1 MCGSPGLIDTDTD
14 IGRLPRSDRC
24 LNIRSDRHLQ
34 HCEVAGAT
42 ESVQCHVA
50 EAPEEVL
57 GEVVVEHRITGTPH
71 QTDRNVEAA
80 EPGRDRGERGCRWM
94 PIVEGH
100 VAHEFRH
107 RLP

>member
-1 MCGSPGLIDTDTD
+1 M
-14 IGRLPRSDRC
+14 
-24 LNIRSDRHLQ
+24 
-34 HCEVAGAT
+34 AGAT
-42 ESVQCHVA
+42 ESVQSHVA

-80 EPGRDRGERGCRWM
+80 EPGRHRGERGCRWM